1 MTDDQRR
8 VVAPEPREIAHVDG
22 VGDQDTVD
30 AEPFEAATQT
40 FQTLIHAGVLPATRP
55 AKASRASR

>member
-1 MTDDQRR
+1 MTDDERR
-8 VVAPEPREIAHVDG
+8 VVAAEPREIAHVDG

-40 FQTLIHAGVLPATRP
+40 FQTLVHAGSYPPPEP